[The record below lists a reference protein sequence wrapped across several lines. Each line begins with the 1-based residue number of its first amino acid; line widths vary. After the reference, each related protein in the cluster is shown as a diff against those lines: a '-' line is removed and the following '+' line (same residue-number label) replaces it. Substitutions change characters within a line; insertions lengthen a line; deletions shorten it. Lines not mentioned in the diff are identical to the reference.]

1 MWCWRMLVASVLAS
15 AASLVCINA
24 QNDAQL
30 QLLLRPDLRGMSAST
45 SSTPTHSSS
54 VTAIMDESALQTI
67 VLGAQQQQ
75 PESQYL
81 LAMMRL
87 YGHGVHKDVRA
98 AVTLL
103 KQAAAQAHRDAE
115 FALAVLH
122 STGVEGGAV
131 PQSDRMSA
139 TWLSSSANRGHVDA
153 KWMLAVCVR
162 SACLLVQS
170 SVSMLTDTAVV
181 CAHLDC

>member
-1 MWCWRMLVASVLAS
+1 MGQINSTNMWMRMLVAWVVAS
-15 AASLVCINA
+15 SASLVSVNA
-24 QNDAQL
+24 QDIAQL
-30 QLLLRPDLRGMSAST
+30 QLLLRPDLRGSSAPSLST
-45 SSTPTHSSS
+45 HNT
-54 VTAIMDESALQTI
+54 MDESALQTI
-67 VLGAQQQQ
+67 LLGVQQQQ

-87 YGHGVHKDVRA
+87 YGHGVDKDVRV

-103 KQAAAQAHRDAE
+103 KQAATQAHKDAE

-122 STGVEGGAV
+122 STGVAGGIV

-162 SACLLVQS
+162 FA
-170 SVSMLTDTAVV
+170 
-181 CAHLDC
+181 